1 MTRFLKILGLSLALS
16 GFAQAQYTN
25 VIEGGQTVPVSSDWN
40 NGGTNLIVG
49 GTSGGNTL
57 NINTGYVVSN
67 SSEVVIGRDAGAA
80 GNTVSLDGSGLL
92 VNGDLT
98 VGRDGNDNRLMIDDE
113 SYVEN
118 THAYVGANSDGNAV
132 SVTDYSVWNNQGTL
146 YLDSGSGNSVSV
158 SGGGQVLADSLQL
171 SADNTFN
178 LNQSGVLLLRS
189 DFNASTAG
197 FSWNTGGHLYLTNGT
212 LSGLSETNGITYLHD
227 ARDLTLNDSDL
238 DASGT
243 DLTVGNNGSN
253 SDLQILNGGTVE
265 ADNGIIGSGSDAA
278 NNSIMV
284 SGEDSSLRFSEGGL
298 KIGVD
303 AGTGNALG
311 VFDGAWTFV
320 GDAAEGDVA
329 GTTNGGLIVAHSTG
343 ATLELDN
350 SARVSV
356 DGGLFVGTAGGG
368 TGTVTVE
375 NGSSVSVGTVDIED
389 GSSIELQDAG
399 SFSVAGDF
407 IYGNDMTKFIWGNNT
422 TLGVGGT
429 LTRTSGLDGT
439 QRTLN
444 LNGGDWALADS
455 TVVSGVSNTVQVLD
469 GGSLTTTSGLLS
481 GTNNAVVVSG
491 SDSQWE
497 NTGFLYAEG
506 TNNSVSVA
514 SGGKVSATGVDF
526 DDGNVFNINSG
537 GTLALTTNLFDW
549 SAAAN
554 INWNSGGNLALIN
567 GEFTGLD
574 STNLVFNGAT
584 NSAVSVGNGRSL
596 TLENGTWD
604 DHSTDHLVVGLNRS
618 GETISISNKTTMAH
632 NDAYIGWGSGSGGN
646 SVVVS
651 DADTLWEVQ
660 GGDLYIGAYWAN
672 GTNLTGTGGNDNY
685 LYVRDGA
692 QVFVGDATTN
702 EAGVLVA
709 SSGGASM
716 TLGDGRVEIDDTL
729 FIGQGVNTG
738 AVTIMDGG
746 DMRVGD
752 LEIAAGSE
760 LDLQENGIFR
770 ISNDL
775 NMDALAGNGFDW
787 YSTNSTI
794 QVDGTLT
801 RSDYFLDK
809 EQNLI
814 LGTNGL
820 WNTGGADLI
829 VGVDGNSKLTVRDT
843 GELNAGNITIGGAV
857 SNSGSS
863 AVIVDGGGVLN
874 ATDVTIGAETDS
886 NYLEISDQ
894 GSVNL
899 LGSVYL
905 GGTNSTGN
913 YVLLDGSNT
922 TMNIGGDL
930 LVGAADTNSAENVF
944 YLQNKAELTVDGDV
958 SIFGG
963 NRMAL
968 NGATNSVGGD
978 FTVYSNAM
986 LTGTGEIKLTDTDA
1000 VLVLENGNMAIDED
1014 GALGYTVSSG
1024 VSFAGT
1030 GSNQVKVDGG
1040 IFGLLG
1046 GSTADQYSGFDGL
1059 TLNGTEFYG
1068 YGTNNFSSVSMING
1082 TIRPSSNLGATTLST
1097 GKYTLIDTAGTL
1109 VFNGAF
1115 SASNTT
1121 YKAGVL
1127 GEYGHDL
1134 LHFAQNVTLDG
1145 LIADITVASVTN
1157 SEMVILS
1164 SDVGLSGD
1172 FAETNLTNHMLLF
1185 DASLV
1190 KAGNEMKVIMTNTT
1204 DTFSSSLDYAAS
1216 ESIRAGFNGMK
1227 NAVFTRTKQLRRNL
1241 VSTAHS
1247 MPHDAF
1253 LMTNTNAPAGPQGPG
1268 AENTIFDMHVW
1279 AQYFNGQGDYSAHG
1293 SSDSYTLN
1301 NSGTTLGADK
1311 LVGEDLTV
1319 GLNYTY
1325 VQGDAQTANTDYLD
1339 TETYWF
1345 GAYGEWVGKNG
1356 LYIDTLLAYGRSN
1369 YDSIRV
1375 ENDNGRDY
1383 RGTASY
1389 RGDNF
1394 GGYVD
1399 VGQYMYYKNLAIA
1412 PYAGLHVLF
1421 MNTGDH
1427 TETSTADAND
1437 QLKISSMSRNLVESA
1452 LGLKARHRF
1461 DTSIGR
1467 FQTTGYAEWTHDF
1480 VQDEI
1485 ATEMQ
1490 QVNDIL
1496 GLNTAAVTQAAI
1508 KPDEDLFNVGL
1519 GLSWRSTEYM
1529 EIGIGYNGRFSDDYE
1544 EHTGSLMLDV
1554 MF

>member
-1 MTRFLKILGLSLALS
+1 MMRVLKILGLSVICS
-16 GFAQAQYTN
+16 GVVLAQYTN
-25 VIEGGQTVPVSSDWN
+25 VIEDGQTIQVVSDWD
-40 NGGTNLIVG
+40 NGGADLIVG

-57 NINTGYVVSN
+57 YINTGYVVSN
-67 SSEVVIGRDAGAA
+67 SSEVVIGRDAGADE
-80 GNTVSLDGSGLL
+80 NRVDLDGSGLL
-92 VNGDLT
+92 VNGDMI
-98 VGRDGNDNRLMIDDE
+98 VGGEGDGNLLLIDND

-118 THAYVGANSDGNAV
+118 SNAYVGVNSEDNAV
-132 SVTDYSVWNNQGTL
+132 AVTDDSVWNNNGTL
-146 YLDSGSGNSVSV
+146 YLDSGSGNAVSV
-158 SGGGQVLADSLQL
+158 SSGGQVLADSLQL
-171 SADNTFN
+171 SGDNVFN
-178 LNQSGVLLLRS
+178 LNNSGVLLLRS
-189 DFNASTAG
+189 DFNVSTSG
-197 FSWNTGGHLYLTNGT
+197 FNWNTGGHLYLTNGT
-212 LSGLSETNGITYLHD
+212 LTGLTDTNGATYLHD
-227 ARDLTLNDSDL
+227 ERDLTLNDADM
-238 DASGT
+238 DVSGT
-243 DLTVGNNGSN
+243 DLTVGDFGSN
-253 SDLQILNGGTVE
+253 SDLQILNGGTVL
-265 ADNGIIGSGSDAA
+265 ADNGVIGSGSDAED
-278 NNSIMV
+278 NSIIV
-284 SGEDSSLRFSEGGL
+284 SGEGSSLSFSEGGL
-298 KIGVD
+298 QIGVN

-320 GDAAEGDVA
+320 GDAGTNDVA
-329 GTTNGGLIVAHSTG
+329 GTTNGGLIVAHSSG

-350 SARVSV
+350 SAVVSV

-368 TGTVTVE
+368 TGAVTIA
-375 NGSSVSVGTVDIED
+375 NGSSVGVGTVEIED
-389 GSSIELQDAG
+389 GSQIELQEYGA
-399 SFSVAGDF
+399 FLVEGDF
-407 IYGNDMTKFIWGNNT
+407 IYGNDSSKFVWEDYT

-429 LTRTSGLDGT
+429 LSKTNGLDGT

-455 TVVSGVSNTVQVLD
+455 TVISGISNTVQVLD
-469 GGSLTTTSGLLS
+469 GGTLTTTNGLLS
-481 GTNNAVVVSG
+481 GTNNAVVISG
-491 SDSQWE
+491 TDSHWE
-497 NTGFLYAEG
+497 NAGSLYAEG

-526 DDGNVFNINSG
+526 EDGNAFNINSG

-549 SAAAN
+549 SAVEN
-554 INWNSGGNLALIN
+554 INWNSGGNLALID
-567 GEFTGLD
+567 GEITGLD
-574 STNLVFNGAT
+574 STNLVFNGST
-584 NSAVSVGNGRSL
+584 NSAVSVGGGRSL

-604 DHSTDHLVVGLNRS
+604 DNSADHLVVGLNQS
-618 GETISISNKTTMAH
+618 GETVAISNKTTMVH
-632 NDAYIGWGSGSGGN
+632 NDAYIGWGSGSEGN

-660 GGDLYIGAYWAN
+660 GGDLYIGAYWVD
-672 GTNLTGTGGNDNY
+672 GTNLTATGGNDNY

-692 QVFVGDATTN
+692 QVFVGDTTTN

-709 SSGGASM
+709 SSDGATM

-738 AVTIMDGG
+738 IVTIMDGG

-752 LEIAAGSE
+752 LKIAAGSE

-770 ISNDL
+770 ISTNL
-775 NMDALAGNGFDW
+775 NMDVLAGNGFDW
-787 YSTNSTI
+787 YSTNSTV

-820 WNTGGADLI
+820 WDTGGADLI

-843 GELNAGNITIGGAV
+843 GELNAGNITIGGSV
-857 SNSGSS
+857 SNGGSS
-863 AVIVDGGGVLN
+863 AVIVDGGVLN
-874 ATDVTIGAETDS
+874 GTDVIIGADTDE
-886 NYLEISDQ
+886 NYMEISDQ

-930 LVGAADTNSAENVF
+930 WVGAADTNSSGNIF
-944 YLQNKAELTVDGDV
+944 YLQNQAELTVDGDV
-958 SIFGG
+958 FVFGG
-963 NRMAL
+963 NRMVL
-968 NGATNSVGGD
+968 SDGTNFVGGD
-978 FTVYSNAM
+978 FTVYSNAA
-986 LTGTGEIKLTDTDA
+986 LTGTGEIELTDANALLT
-1000 VLVLENGNMAIDED
+1000 LENGNMAIDED
-1014 GALGYTVSSG
+1014 GSLGYTVSSG

-1046 GSTADQYSGFDGL
+1046 SSTADQYSGFDSL
-1059 TLNGTEFYG
+1059 TLSGTEFYG
-1068 YGTNNFSSVSMING
+1068 YGTNDFNSFSMTNG
-1082 TIRPSSNLGATTLST
+1082 TIRPSSNLGTTALS
-1097 GKYTLIDTAGTL
+1097 GGEYRLIDTAGTL
-1109 VFNGAF
+1109 VMNGSF

-1121 YKAGVL
+1121 YKADILGV
-1127 GEYGHDL
+1127 YGHDL

-1190 KAGNEMKVIMTNTT
+1190 KVGNDVVVQMTNTA
-1204 DTFSSSLDYAAS
+1204 DSFSSSLDYAGS

-1241 VSTAHS
+1241 VSTAHAI
-1247 MPHDAF
+1247 PHDAF

-1268 AENTIFDMHVW
+1268 ADNTIFDMHVW
-1279 AQYFNGQGDYSAHG
+1279 AQYFNGQGDYDAHG
-1293 SSDSYTLN
+1293 LSDGYTLN
-1301 NSGTTLGADK
+1301 QSGTTLGADR

-1319 GLNYTY
+1319 GFNYTY
-1325 VQGDAQTANTDYLD
+1325 ARGDAETTNTDYLD

-1345 GAYGEWVGKNG
+1345 GAYGEWVGKSG
-1356 LYIDTLLAYGRSN
+1356 LYVDTLLAYGRSN

-1375 ENDNGRDY
+1375 ENDDDRDY

-1412 PYAGLHVLF
+1412 PYIGLHALF
-1421 MNTGDH
+1421 MDTDDH
-1427 TETSTADAND
+1427 TETSTVDNNE
-1437 QLKISSMSRNLVESA
+1437 QLKVDGMSRTLVESA

-1490 QVNDIL
+1490 QVNDVL
-1496 GLNTAAVTQAAI
+1496 GLNTAPVTQAAI
-1508 KPDEDLFNVGL
+1508 KPEEDLFNIGL

-1544 EHTGSLMLDV
+1544 EHMGSLMLDV